1 MKRKAAVWVL
11 VIMIAVPS
19 LCFGQ
24 VMAGTVG
31 LLGFGPGWYAGAQRV
46 IAATVTRAGVT
57 EVANIAL
64 TTTMR
69 GLLASSVIAAMIVAE
84 PAFNSGV
91 DAIRT
96 WIATAGISRYN
107 GGIGKAS
114 TVDYGPKQ
122 FIPGSADA
130 TSYAAIQTWAS
141 GQWACGVG
149 WKVYNSYSDAQNA
162 EGAAYSA
169 AGGYYGGTYGNRE
182 WSSHASGSVSCGFE
196 GPLNSSG
203 VAGSVTGYCGPT
215 TAGEQVQN
223 APPPPPVAGT
233 VQDVTDRITTDL
245 NNNNA
250 AAAAAADEAEDI
262 LNKGIPGAAVGSPA
276 ATPAVTDQTAAPP
289 TAGVVVTTPLS
300 QPMPD
305 GTTTPA
311 AEAVKVVTDSLPA
324 SGAITS
330 APPDAGTS
338 STAPPPALPY
348 TDPGYTGA
356 VGVDDTTWGTVG
368 DFGVRLQTFTGGIQ
382 ATGLW
387 GAPTAFFNGVPSGG
401 SPLIT
406 FNAGRFG
413 NQTIDYSKS
422 ATLLAILRSAILIC
436 FGYWSLRVV
445 VLKR

>member
-1 MKRKAAVWVL
+1 MRRKAAVWVL
-11 VIMIAVPS
+11 VIMIGVPS
-19 LCFGQ
+19 LGFGQ
-24 VMAGTVG
+24 VMSGTVG

-46 IAATVTRAGVT
+46 IAATVTREGVT

-69 GLLASSVIAAMIVAE
+69 GLLASSVIAAMIIAE

-96 WIATAGISRYN
+96 YIATAGISRYN
-107 GGIGKAS
+107 GGIGKAAPW
-114 TVDYGPKQ
+114 TGGPKV
-122 FIPGSADA
+122 FVTGSADA
-130 TSYAAIQTWAS
+130 AGLTTIQGRHSTVNS
-141 GQWACGVG
+141 
-149 WKVYNSYSDAQNA
+149 WKVYNSYSDAGTA
-162 EGAAYSA
+162 ELNWYTG
-169 AGGYYGGTYGNRE
+169 AGGYANARE
-182 WSSHASGSVSCGFE
+182 SGSDAAGNVSCGF
-196 GPLNSSG
+196 GYMIDPQTWNMIPG
-203 VAGSVTGYCGPT
+203 TYTAYCGPNT
-215 TAGEQVQN
+215 TGEQVTD
-223 APPPPPVAGT
+223 PPPPPPTAGT
-233 VQDVTDRITTDL
+233 VNDITSKLNTDL
-245 NNNNA
+245 AANNA

-289 TAGVVVTTPLS
+289 AAGVVVTTPLP
-300 QPMPD
+300 QAMPD

-311 AEAVKVVTDSLPA
+311 AEAVKLVTDSLPA
-324 SGAITS
+324 GGAITS
-330 APPDAGTS
+330 TPPAAGTS

-348 TDPGYTGA
+348 TDPAYSGA

-387 GAPTAFFNGVPSGG
+387 GAPAAFFNGVPSGG

-413 NQTIDYSKS
+413 TQTIDYSKS
-422 ATLLAILRSAILIC
+422 SALLAILRSAILIC